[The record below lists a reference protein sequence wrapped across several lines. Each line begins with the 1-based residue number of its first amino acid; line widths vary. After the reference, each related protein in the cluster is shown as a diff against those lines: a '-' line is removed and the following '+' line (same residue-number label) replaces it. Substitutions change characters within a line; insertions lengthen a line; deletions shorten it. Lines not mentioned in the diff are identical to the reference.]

1 MYIIMEK
8 TQLILYISCRS
19 IEYIYIKK
27 AWTLS
32 HIKKLLTV
40 VHGLHTYKQI
50 YIHTYKKQP
59 ATWANFGGRF
69 QQRPAISS
77 NLWQRRRINS
87 EREYVRE

>member
-50 YIHTYKKQP
+50 YIHTYIHTKNNQQLRRTLVADSSSGQQSL
-59 ATWANFGGRF
+59 ATSGSG
-69 QQRPAISS
+69 
-77 NLWQRRRINS
+77 
-87 EREYVRE
+87 EE